1 MAPPSATFS
10 IYIDPPIS
18 EKPEKSPLSTPGF
31 TPLEKLRVEIA
42 KQTNLD
48 KWLREPLR
56 EVAPNFARPTDPAWT
71 LARLPDK
78 KVTLGS
84 LKKWQKKQ
92 PNDHTSKLLL
102 FLYSLSPFYS
112 ILSSIY
118 YSISFRDI
126 LILFLAP
133 WPADESTAHANID
146 SLLLRPD
153 QNPDLIEGK
162 TVNELLQEIPDY
174 QPIIV
179 LPRPGIPTNID
190 TTKEWTPLGL
200 FLLFWTPE
208 LLQKICNETN
218 SYGYRE
224 QLAKIAE
231 KPKTKPWKPISKLEL
246 LQFIGTCF
254 LLGLHRSPPS
264 KYFYSQ
270 KTGYLAGC
278 PISKNRR
285 EAILE
290 MLHFKDR
297 GEGPHAKK
305 PYWDKY
311 GEIQSYLRQKS
322 QYYWLPGSRVTVD
335 KIMIRFKGRLSDIT
349 TIPGKPVPTGF
360 KYFALADSSYILDHE
375 CTAPGRLEGELNEIL
390 SNRVISIPEK
400 GIETKLSNT

>member
-1 MAPPSATFS
+1 MIIQVSYYYFF
-10 IYIDPPIS
+10 ILF
-18 EKPEKSPLSTPGF
+18 PLF
-31 TPLEKLRVEIA
+31 TLFFLIFITLLVLE
-42 KQTNLD
+42 
-48 KWLREPLR
+48 
-56 EVAPNFARPTDPAWT
+56 
-71 LARLPDK
+71 
-78 KVTLGS
+78 
-84 LKKWQKKQ
+84 
-92 PNDHTSKLLL
+92 
-102 FLYSLSPFYS
+102 
-112 ILSSIY
+112 
-118 YSISFRDI
+118 I

-305 PYWDKY
+305 PY
-311 GEIQSYLRQKS
+311 
-322 QYYWLPGSRVTVD
+322 
-335 KIMIRFKGRLSDIT
+335 
-349 TIPGKPVPTGF
+349 
-360 KYFALADSSYILDHE
+360 
-375 CTAPGRLEGELNEIL
+375 
-390 SNRVISIPEK
+390 
-400 GIETKLSNT
+400 